1 MIKLIAIDLDDT
13 LLTDD
18 KKITESNKEALL
30 YAREKG
36 IKVVLC
42 TGRPYLAMK
51 DLVAEIGLTSED
63 DYIITYNGAQVRRA
77 ASGEVVVENI
87 LTKADAVAWYDR
99 LMAIDLPLDVIDARY
114 VIEPKVYPTNYPSFY
129 SEKVSNLETQTI
141 DFTDLADDHPIN
153 KMVICI
159 DPEHLDRQLPLL
171 DPCFTSKYST
181 FKSRTFLCEIVAKG
195 VNKGNTLKR
204 LGEELNIAPAE
215 MMTIGDQENDLT
227 MIQLAGIGVAMGNAV
242 TAVKEAAD
250 YITADNNSSGV
261 AQAIHHFLK

>member
-18 KKITESNKEALL
+18 KVITDRNKEALH
-30 YAREKG
+30 YAHKKG

-51 DLVAEIGLTSED
+51 DLVTEIGLTSVD

-87 LTKADAVAWYDR
+87 LTKADVVAWYEV
-99 LMAIDLPLDVIDARY
+99 LMAINLPLDAIDARY
-114 VIEPKVYPTNYPSFY
+114 ILEPVNYPEGYPSFY
-129 SEKVSNLETQTI
+129 SERVSNLETQTV
-141 DFTDLADDHPIN
+141 DFASLADDHKIN

-159 DPEHLDRQLPLL
+159 DPEHLDRQLALI
-171 DPCFTSKYST
+171 DPNFMSKYST
-181 FKSRTFLCEIVAKG
+181 FKSRTFLFEIVAKG

-204 LGEELNIAPAE
+204 LGEELTISPEE
-215 MMTIGDQENDLT
+215 MLTIGDQENDLA
-227 MIQLAGIGVAMGNAV
+227 MIELAGIGVAMGNAV
-242 TAVKEAAD
+242 DSVKNAAD

-261 AQAIHHFLK
+261 AQAIYHFLK